1 MLGRFIHPVRVGSV
15 MRSTAKVD
23 SVTDVE
29 GGVQMV
35 VAHTVTIE
43 VDGDQRL
50 GLRRPK
56 TCPASTSQP
65 HAP

>member
-50 GLRRPK
+50 GRRRPK
-56 TCPASTSQP
+56 T
-65 HAP
+65 